1 MKYIAIMSDK
11 QMDRLDALTSK
22 MVKETPQETPS
33 INFSKNVMDTIY
45 ALETEKELK
54 KNQPLISKKIWFLF
68 VAIIIAATLFL
79 IESTPIVSNGYLSN
93 FNLSKYTNSLSL
105 DMDFG
110 FTVSNITVY
119 GFIFLAI
126 MVSVQIGYIK
136 NYYNRQY
143 N

>member
-1 MKYIAIMSDK
+1 MSDK

>member
-11 QMDRLDALTSK
+11 QADRLDALTSK

-33 INFSKNVMDTIY
+33 INFSKNVMDAIY
-45 ALETEKELK
+45 AVETERELK
-54 KNQPLISKKIWFLF
+54 KNEPLISKKVWVLF
-68 VAIIIAATLFL
+68 VSVLVAATLFL
-79 IESTPIVSNGYLSN
+79 IKSTPLASNNYLSN
-93 FNLSKYTNSLSL
+93 IDLSKYTNSLSL
-105 DMDFG
+105 DMNLG

-126 MVSVQIGYIK
+126 MVSIQIGYIK
-136 NYYNRQY
+136 NYYDRQY

>member
-11 QMDRLDALTSK
+11 QTDRLDALTSK

-33 INFSKNVMDTIY
+33 INFSKNVMDAIY
-45 ALETEKELK
+45 EVETERELK
-54 KNQPLISKKIWFLF
+54 KNEPLISKKMWALF
-68 VAIIIAATLFL
+68 VGVLVAATFYL
-79 IESTPIVSNGYLSN
+79 IKSTPLVSNNYLSN
-93 FNLSKYTNSLSL
+93 IDLSKYTNSISL
-105 DMDFG
+105 DMNLG

-126 MVSVQIGYIK
+126 MVSIQIGYIK
-136 NYYNRQY
+136 NYYDRQY

>member
-11 QMDRLDALTSK
+11 QTDRLDAFTSK
-22 MVKETPQETPS
+22 MVKESPQETPS
-33 INFSKNVMDTIY
+33 INFSKNVMDAIY
-45 ALETEKELK
+45 AIETEKELK

-79 IESTPIVSNGYLSN
+79 IESTPLTSSNYLSN
-93 FNLSKYTNSLSL
+93 INLSKYTNSLSL
-105 DMDFG
+105 DMNLG
-110 FTVSNITVY
+110 FTVSNITIY

-136 NYYNRQY
+136 NYYNSIY